1 MRPLALCLICA
12 AAAAASDWP
21 RFRGP
26 NGAGLSP
33 DQGLPTEIGPDRN
46 VLWKVKSPKGN
57 SSPIVAG
64 GRVWI
69 TGHQGDERALLCY
82 DARTGALL
90 WRKAVTKA
98 FDEAINPT
106 NGPTTPTPATDGRS
120 IFVFFPDAG
129 LLAYDLNGKE
139 RWRVPL
145 GPLGGVQGM
154 AVSPIYVEGNV
165 VLLIDTPEQAYLAAF
180 DAATGKQAW
189 KVDRPIGFLGSYTT
203 PALYK
208 PAAGPAQIVVNGASE
223 LTGYQA
229 ATGERLWWARGVTYG
244 PAAPPLIAG
253 DSIYTVEPIG
263 PQPPPF
269 SQMLQQFDKN
279 KTGKIELSQASGDTV
294 NAKIMYRLFK
304 SADKIS
310 GNGDGVLT
318 EDEWKRAFSS
328 SNGGLVRTRLNGRG
342 DVTESHIVWRYTKGL
357 PYLAGPLLYDNIL
370 YLIRDGGILS
380 TFNPAT
386 GELLRQE
393 RLKDAIGDYYASPVA
408 ADGKIYFAGKD
419 GKVTVIRAG
428 ADWKPLATADLQ
440 DQIIAAP
447 AIADSRI
454 FIRTDQTLY
463 CFEEKGKSK
472 VKSQNSKV
480 KS

>member
-1 MRPLALCLICA
+1 MRLLAICLTL

-26 NGAGLSP
+26 NGSGVSP
-33 DQGLPTEIGPDRN
+33 DQALPAEIGPDRN
-46 VLWKVKSPKGN
+46 VLWSVKTPKGN

-64 GRVWI
+64 GRLWI
-69 TGHQGDERALLCY
+69 TGHEGDQRSVLCY

-90 WRKAVTKA
+90 WRRAVTKA
-98 FDEAINPT
+98 FDEAINPI

-120 IFVFFPDAG
+120 VFVFFPDAG
-129 LLAYDLNGKE
+129 LFAFDLDGKE

-154 AVSPIYVEGNV
+154 AASPIYAEGNV
-165 VLLIDTPEQAYLAAF
+165 VLLIDTPEQAWLAAF
-180 DAATGKQAW
+180 DAATGEQVW
-189 KVDRPIGFLGSYTT
+189 KVDRPPGFLGSYTT
-203 PALYK
+203 PAVYK
-208 PAAGPAQIVVNGASE
+208 QQIVVAGATE
-223 LTGYQA
+223 LTSYQA

-244 PAAPPLIAG
+244 PAAPPLIVG
-253 DSIYTVEPIG
+253 DSIYTVEPVG

-279 KTGKIELSQASGDTV
+279 KTGRIDLSQASGDTV
-294 NAKIMYRLFK
+294 NDKIMYRLFK

-310 GNGDGVLT
+310 GNGDGLLT
-318 EDEWKRAFSS
+318 EDEWKAAFSS

-357 PYLAGPLLYDNIL
+357 PYLTGALLYNDVL
-370 YLIRDGGILS
+370 YLIREGGILS

-386 GELLRQE
+386 GALLRQE

-408 ADGKIYFAGKD
+408 ADGKIYFASKD
-419 GKVTVIRAG
+419 GKVTVIAAG
-428 ADWKPLATADLQ
+428 ADWKPLATADLRE
-440 DQIIAAP
+440 QIIAAP
-447 AIADSRI
+447 AIADSRLY
-454 FIRTDQTLY
+454 IRTEAKLY
-463 CFEEKGKSK
+463 CFRSGVGQALSPALLAP
-472 VKSQNSKV
+472 
-480 KS
+480 